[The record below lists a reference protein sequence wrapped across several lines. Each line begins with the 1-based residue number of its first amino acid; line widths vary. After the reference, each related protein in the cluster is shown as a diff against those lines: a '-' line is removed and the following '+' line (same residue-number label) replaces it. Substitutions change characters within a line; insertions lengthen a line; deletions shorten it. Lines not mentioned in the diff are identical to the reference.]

1 MKHCGFIQLVFLS
14 FPILWILFLPSCCC
28 CVVPHWYHVPNPKT
42 QALLHMF
49 KYLLWLFAD
58 RLLAR
63 LALPSRCCCCCCCCC
78 CCWYPLHLVYICGL
92 LLCVFDRHV
101 LDPLLWL
108 YALWRWR
115 KHANERRRQQERG
128 GRMGR
133 RRRCSGLMQQQ
144 WMNWP
149 EVKWIVMSMQTK
161 RWWVTNMIINKSI
174 DINSPCSFCTMSS
187 RVLLWCVCNN

>member
-1 MKHCGFIQLVFLS
+1 MSYRTGTMCQIQKPKLFCICLS
-14 FPILWILFLPSCCC
+14 I
-28 CVVPHWYHVPNPKT
+28 
-42 QALLHMF
+42 
-49 KYLLWLFAD
+49 LLWLFAD

-63 LALPSRCCCCCCCCC
+63 LVLPSRCCCCC

-115 KHANERRRQQERG
+115 KHANERRRQQEHG

-133 RRRCSGLMQQQ
+133 RQRCSGLMQQQ

-149 EVKWIVMSMQTK
+149 EVKGIVMLMRTK

-187 RVLLWCVCNN
+187 RVLLWCVCN